1 MTTTTSKPWFR
12 EPWPWIL
19 AAGPAIVVVAGFIT
33 LWLAIKSSDGLVAE
47 DYYRKGLAV
56 NKTLA
61 QSDRAVKVGLEAGLR
76 VTSDS
81 LSIRLGAADASF
93 VLPPTLVV
101 TVSHPTRAGLD
112 QTKTLV
118 RDGDRYTGAY
128 RLPSAGHWLVLME
141 DESKTWR
148 LMGNVELPATGEIL
162 IGGSSGNRGSAAN
175 PALPAGKR

>member
-1 MTTTTSKPWFR
+1 MNAAAKPWFR

-56 NKTLA
+56 NQTLA
-61 QSDRAVKVGLEAGLR
+61 QSERAVKAGLQAGLR
-76 VTSDS
+76 ITSDTLS
-81 LSIRLGAADASF
+81 LRLSAVDASF
-93 VLPPTLVV
+93 ILPPTLVV

-112 QTKTLV
+112 QTRILARNGQTYS
-118 RDGDRYTGAY
+118 GEY
-128 RLPSAGHWLVLME
+128 RLPAAGHWLVLLE

-148 LMGNVELPATGEIL
+148 LMGNVQLPASGETI
-162 IGGSSGNRGSAAN
+162 IGGTNTSSPTATQTPISTDSRN
-175 PALPAGKR
+175 